1 LNIGK
6 DKLADM
12 YEKMMVT
19 RRFEETAAKLFTQ
32 GKVHGTA
39 HFCIGEEATGIGVCA
54 ALQPQDQIYATHRGH
69 GQSIGKGMDVKR
81 MMAEFLGKA
90 TGVCRGKGGCMH
102 IAELAV
108 GNLGANGIVAGGIP
122 IAVGAAITGMRPIV
136 EIMFSDFL
144 TIAMDQLANQAA
156 KARYQF
162 GGKASVPMVLRTPGG
177 SGTGAAAQHSQSVE
191 AWVCNVPGL
200 KVVIPSTPYDAK
212 GLLKS
217 AIRDDNPV
225 VFIEQKLLYRSKGP
239 VPEQEYSIPLGSAD
253 VKREERNLSIITYG
267 RMVQRGLEVA
277 DALAGEGIELEV
289 VDIRS
294 LRPLDTAT
302 LVASARKTGRV
313 LVVHEAPQF
322 GGFGG
327 EIAAAVGE
335 SEAFFYL
342 DAPIRRLGAM
352 ETPVPYNRHLEA
364 HVVPTAERITAA
376 VRDLLR

>member
-1 LNIGK
+1 MREITYAQAVREAMSEEMRRDPKVFLLGE
-6 DKLADM
+6 DVGVYGGAFGVSAG
-12 YEKMMVT
+12 MVQE
-19 RRFEETAAKLFTQ
+19 F
-32 GKVHGTA
+32 
-39 HFCIGEEATGIGVCA
+39 GEERVRDTPISEAAITGA
-54 ALQPQDQIYATHRGH
+54 
-69 GQSIGKGMDVKR
+69 
-81 MMAEFLGKA
+81 
-90 TGVCRGKGGCMH
+90 
-102 IAELAV
+102 
-108 GNLGANGIVAGGIP
+108 
-122 IAVGAAITGMRPIV
+122 AVGAAITGMRPIV

-162 GGKASVPMVLRTPGG
+162 GGQASVPMVLRTPGG

-225 VFIEQKLLYRSKGP
+225 VFIEQKLLYRTKGP
-239 VPEQEYSIPLGSAD
+239 VPEEEYSIPLGSAD
-253 VKREERNLSIITYG
+253 VKRPGRDLSIITYG
-267 RMVQRGLEVA
+267 RMVPRSLEVA
-277 DALAGEGIELEV
+277 AALSKEGIEVEV

-327 EIAAAVGE
+327 EIAAAVGD

-364 HVVPTAERITAA
+364 HVVPTPERITAA
-376 VRDLLR
+376 VRDLLK

>member
-1 LNIGK
+1 MREI
-6 DKLADM
+6 M
-12 YEKMMVT
+12 YAQAVREAMSEEMRRDPKVFLLGEDVGVYGGAFGVSAGMVQE
-19 RRFEETAAKLFTQ
+19 F
-32 GKVHGTA
+32 
-39 HFCIGEEATGIGVCA
+39 GEERVRDTPISEAAITGA
-54 ALQPQDQIYATHRGH
+54 
-69 GQSIGKGMDVKR
+69 
-81 MMAEFLGKA
+81 
-90 TGVCRGKGGCMH
+90 
-102 IAELAV
+102 
-108 GNLGANGIVAGGIP
+108 
-122 IAVGAAITGMRPIV
+122 AVGAAITGMRPIV

-144 TIAMDQLANQAA
+144 SIAMDQLANQAA

-162 GGKASVPMVLRTPGG
+162 GGQTSVPMVLRTPGG

-217 AIRDDNPV
+217 AIRDNNPV

-239 VPEQEYSIPLGSAD
+239 VPEQEYSIPLVSAD
-253 VKREERNLSIITYG
+253 VKREGRDLSIITYG
-267 RMVQRGLEVA
+267 RMVQRGLGVA
-277 DALAGEGIELEV
+277 DALAEEGIELEV

-294 LRPLDTAT
+294 LRPLDNAT

-327 EIAAAVGE
+327 EIAAAVGD

>member
-1 LNIGK
+1 MREITY
-6 DKLADM
+6 AQAIREAM
-12 YEKMMVT
+12 SEEM
-19 RRFEETAAKLFTQ
+19 RRDS
-32 GKVHGTA
+32 KVFLLGEDVGVYGGA
-39 HFCIGEEATGIGVCA
+39 FGVSAGMIQEFGEERVRDTPISEAAITGC
-54 ALQPQDQIYATHRGH
+54 
-69 GQSIGKGMDVKR
+69 
-81 MMAEFLGKA
+81 
-90 TGVCRGKGGCMH
+90 
-102 IAELAV
+102 
-108 GNLGANGIVAGGIP
+108 
-122 IAVGAAITGMRPIV
+122 AVGAAITGMRPIV

-156 KARYQF
+156 KVRYQF
-162 GGKASVPMVLRTPGG
+162 GGQASVPMVLRAPGG

-212 GLLKS
+212 GLLKT

-225 VFIEQKLLYRSKGP
+225 VFLEQKLLYRTKGP
-239 VPEQEYSIPLGSAD
+239 VPDEEYTLPLGSAE
-253 VKREERNLSIITYG
+253 VKRPGRDLSIITYG
-267 RMVQRGLEVA
+267 RMVPRSLEVA
-277 DALAGEGIELEV
+277 ESLSKEGIEVEV

-294 LRPLDTAT
+294 LRPLDAAT

-327 EIAAAVGE
+327 EIAAAVGD
-335 SEAFFYL
+335 SEAFYYL

-364 HVVPTAERITAA
+364 HVVPTVERITAA
-376 VRDLLR
+376 VRDLLK